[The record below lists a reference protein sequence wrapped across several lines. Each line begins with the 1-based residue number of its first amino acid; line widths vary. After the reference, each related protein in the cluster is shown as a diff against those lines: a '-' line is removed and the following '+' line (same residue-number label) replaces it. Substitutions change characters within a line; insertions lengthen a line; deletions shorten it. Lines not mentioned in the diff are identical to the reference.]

1 MMPAREEGRPI
12 PFSFNAQT
20 FDGKP
25 MSAPGVLA
33 PASSQAPQYVKLLA
47 CAKHFAVH
55 SGPEWN
61 RHSFNVEDLPERDL
75 WETYLPAFKS
85 LVQDGNVAEVMCAY
99 QRIDGAPCCSNARYE
114 RQILRD
120 EWGFKGLITSDCGAI
135 NDFYVPGRH
144 GTAKTPAEATAQA
157 IGAGT
162 DVECGSVYRSL
173 PEAVKTGMISEEKV
187 NESLKRLLIARFR
200 LGDFDQD
207 ENVPWTQIPSSVIAS
222 KAHKDLAEKM
232 AEEGIVLLQ
241 NRNNLLPLKSSGM
254 KLVVMGP
261 NANDSI
267 MQWGNYSGYPT
278 STTTMLGITTLQM
291 GVFGGIVVGLGVAAL
306 HNKFYKIE
314 LPQVLAFF
322 GGTRF
327 VPIVSSIVYLVVG
340 IAMFYIWPVVQSGI
354 AALGALVLA
363 SGYAGTFI
371 YGLLER
377 ALIPFGLHHVFYMP
391 FWQTA
396 VGGTAIIDG
405 VTVTGA
411 QNIFFAE
418 LASKS
423 TTVFSVS
430 ATRFMAGKFPFM
442 MFGLPGAALAMYQ
455 CAKPEK
461 KKVAGGLLLSAALTA
476 FLTGITEPLE
486 FTFIFVALP
495 MYAVHCVL
503 AGLSFMLMHILNVGV
518 GMTFSG
524 GLIDLVLFGVMQG
537 NAKTHWMWVVV
548 VGAVYFVL
556 YYIIFRFMIS
566 KFDYKT
572 PGRDDAEEVKL
583 YTRADV
589 NARSAASGSTAPAG
603 DDPVSALIVEGLG
616 GTDNLSDV
624 DCCATRLRCTVK
636 DAALVRQ
643 DVLKASG
650 ASGVICK
657 GNGVQVVYGPKVAVI
672 KAKLEDYLETA
683 PKTPAAAA
691 APAPAA
697 HAAKDTVLSA
707 CLNGTVVPL
716 ADVKDE
722 AFASGALGDGIAIEP
737 TDGELVA
744 PADGEISSTFETHH
758 AVGMTTADGAE
769 LLMHI
774 GIDTVKLGGKHFT
787 YLVNEGDKVKKG
799 QPLIRFELEAIKAEG
814 YPVTTPLIVCNTDD
828 YAAVVAKASGAVKQ
842 GDALLELKH

>member
-1 MMPAREEGRPI
+1 MKDKIFGVLQRVGRSFMLPIALLPVAGLLLGIGSSFTNETMLAAYGLNSVIHPGTLIYTILDVMSQTGSAVFNNLALLFAMGVAIGMARKEKEVAALSGAVAYIIMNTAIQAMINAAGGVDAMPA
-12 PFSFNAQT
+12 N
-20 FDGKP
+20 
-25 MSAPGVLA
+25 
-33 PASSQAPQYVKLLA
+33 
-47 CAKHFAVH
+47 
-55 SGPEWN
+55 
-61 RHSFNVEDLPERDL
+61 
-75 WETYLPAFKS
+75 
-85 LVQDGNVAEVMCAY
+85 
-99 QRIDGAPCCSNARYE
+99 
-114 RQILRD
+114 
-120 EWGFKGLITSDCGAI
+120 
-135 NDFYVPGRH
+135 
-144 GTAKTPAEATAQA
+144 
-157 IGAGT
+157 
-162 DVECGSVYRSL
+162 
-173 PEAVKTGMISEEKV
+173 
-187 NESLKRLLIARFR
+187 
-200 LGDFDQD
+200 
-207 ENVPWTQIPSSVIAS
+207 
-222 KAHKDLAEKM
+222 
-232 AEEGIVLLQ
+232 
-241 NRNNLLPLKSSGM
+241 
-254 KLVVMGP
+254 
-261 NANDSI
+261 
-267 MQWGNYSGYPT
+267 

-327 VPIVSSIVYLVVG
+327 VPIISSIVYLVVG

-461 KKVAGGLLLSAALTA
+461 KKAAGGLLLSAALTA

-524 GLIDLVLFGVMQG
+524 GLIDLVLFGAMQG
-537 NAKTHWMWVVV
+537 NAKTHWIWVVV

-556 YYIIFRFMIS
+556 YYLIFRFMIS
-566 KFDYKT
+566 KFNYKT

-616 GTDNLSDV
+616 GADNLSDV

-672 KAKLEDYLETA
+672 KAKLEDYLENA
-683 PKTPAAAA
+683 PKTPAATA
-691 APAPAA
+691 APAPATA
-697 HAAKDTVLSA
+697 PAAPAAAAKDTVLAA

-744 PADGEISSTFETHH
+744 PADGEISSTFDTHH
-758 AVGMTTADGAE
+758 AVGMTTVDGAE

-828 YAAVVAKASGAVKQ
+828 YAAVAAKASGTVKQ

>member
-1 MMPAREEGRPI
+1 MKDKIFGVLQRVGRSFMLPIALLPVAGLLLGIGSSFTNETMLAAYGLNSVIHPGTLIYTILDVMSQTGSAVFNNLALLFAMGVAIGMARKEKEVAALSGAVAYIIMNTAIQAMINAAGGVEAMPA
-12 PFSFNAQT
+12 N
-20 FDGKP
+20 
-25 MSAPGVLA
+25 
-33 PASSQAPQYVKLLA
+33 
-47 CAKHFAVH
+47 
-55 SGPEWN
+55 
-61 RHSFNVEDLPERDL
+61 
-75 WETYLPAFKS
+75 
-85 LVQDGNVAEVMCAY
+85 
-99 QRIDGAPCCSNARYE
+99 
-114 RQILRD
+114 
-120 EWGFKGLITSDCGAI
+120 
-135 NDFYVPGRH
+135 
-144 GTAKTPAEATAQA
+144 
-157 IGAGT
+157 
-162 DVECGSVYRSL
+162 
-173 PEAVKTGMISEEKV
+173 
-187 NESLKRLLIARFR
+187 
-200 LGDFDQD
+200 
-207 ENVPWTQIPSSVIAS
+207 
-222 KAHKDLAEKM
+222 
-232 AEEGIVLLQ
+232 
-241 NRNNLLPLKSSGM
+241 
-254 KLVVMGP
+254 
-261 NANDSI
+261 
-267 MQWGNYSGYPT
+267 

-461 KKVAGGLLLSAALTA
+461 KKAAGGLLLSAALTA

-537 NAKTHWMWVVV
+537 NAKTHWIWVVV

-556 YYIIFRFMIS
+556 YYLIFRFMIS

-616 GTDNLSDV
+616 GAANLSDV

-683 PKTPAAAA
+683 PKTPAATA

-697 HAAKDTVLSA
+697 APAVPAAAAKDTVLAA
-707 CLNGTVVPL
+707 CLTGTVVPL
-716 ADVKDE
+716 AEVKDE

-737 TDGELVA
+737 AVGELVA

-828 YAAVVAKASGAVKQ
+828 YAAVAAKASGAVKQ

>member
-1 MMPAREEGRPI
+1 MKDKIFGVLQRVGRSFMLPIALLPVAGLLLGIGSSFTNETMLAAYGLNSVIHPGTLIYTILDVMSQTGSAVFNNLALLFAMGVAIGMARKEKEVAALSGAVAYIIMNTAIQAMINAAGGVEAMPA
-12 PFSFNAQT
+12 N
-20 FDGKP
+20 
-25 MSAPGVLA
+25 
-33 PASSQAPQYVKLLA
+33 
-47 CAKHFAVH
+47 
-55 SGPEWN
+55 
-61 RHSFNVEDLPERDL
+61 
-75 WETYLPAFKS
+75 
-85 LVQDGNVAEVMCAY
+85 
-99 QRIDGAPCCSNARYE
+99 
-114 RQILRD
+114 
-120 EWGFKGLITSDCGAI
+120 
-135 NDFYVPGRH
+135 
-144 GTAKTPAEATAQA
+144 
-157 IGAGT
+157 
-162 DVECGSVYRSL
+162 
-173 PEAVKTGMISEEKV
+173 
-187 NESLKRLLIARFR
+187 
-200 LGDFDQD
+200 
-207 ENVPWTQIPSSVIAS
+207 
-222 KAHKDLAEKM
+222 
-232 AEEGIVLLQ
+232 
-241 NRNNLLPLKSSGM
+241 
-254 KLVVMGP
+254 
-261 NANDSI
+261 
-267 MQWGNYSGYPT
+267 

-327 VPIVSSIVYLVVG
+327 VPIISSIVYLVVG

-657 GNGVQVVYGPKVAVI
+657 GNGIQVVYGPKVAVI
-672 KAKLEDYLETA
+672 KAKLEDYLENA
-683 PKTPAAAA
+683 PKTPAATA

-697 HAAKDTVLSA
+697 APAVPAAAAKDTVLAA
-707 CLNGTVVPL
+707 CLTGTVVPL

-758 AVGMTTADGAE
+758 AVGMTTTDGAE

-828 YAAVVAKASGAVKQ
+828 YAAVAAKASGAVKQ

>member
-1 MMPAREEGRPI
+1 MKDKIFGVLQRVGRSFMLPIALLPVAGLLLGIGSSFTNETMLAAYGLNSVIHPGTLIYTILDVMSQTGSAVFNNLALLFAMGVAIGMARKEKEVAALSGAVAYIIMNTAIQAMINAAGGVDAMPA
-12 PFSFNAQT
+12 N
-20 FDGKP
+20 
-25 MSAPGVLA
+25 
-33 PASSQAPQYVKLLA
+33 
-47 CAKHFAVH
+47 
-55 SGPEWN
+55 
-61 RHSFNVEDLPERDL
+61 
-75 WETYLPAFKS
+75 
-85 LVQDGNVAEVMCAY
+85 
-99 QRIDGAPCCSNARYE
+99 
-114 RQILRD
+114 
-120 EWGFKGLITSDCGAI
+120 
-135 NDFYVPGRH
+135 
-144 GTAKTPAEATAQA
+144 
-157 IGAGT
+157 
-162 DVECGSVYRSL
+162 
-173 PEAVKTGMISEEKV
+173 
-187 NESLKRLLIARFR
+187 
-200 LGDFDQD
+200 
-207 ENVPWTQIPSSVIAS
+207 
-222 KAHKDLAEKM
+222 
-232 AEEGIVLLQ
+232 
-241 NRNNLLPLKSSGM
+241 
-254 KLVVMGP
+254 
-261 NANDSI
+261 
-267 MQWGNYSGYPT
+267 

-327 VPIVSSIVYLVVG
+327 VPIISSIVYLVVG

-442 MFGLPGAALAMYQ
+442 MFGLPGAALAMYH

-461 KKVAGGLLLSAALTA
+461 KKAAGGLLLSAALTA

-524 GLIDLVLFGVMQG
+524 GLIDLVLFGAMQG
-537 NAKTHWMWVVV
+537 NAKTHWIWVVV

-556 YYIIFRFMIS
+556 YYLIFRFMIS
-566 KFDYKT
+566 KFNYKT

-589 NARSAASGSTAPAG
+589 NARSAASGSNAPAG

-683 PKTPAAAA
+683 PKTPAAAPA
-691 APAPAA
+691 APAA
-697 HAAKDTVLSA
+697 AAKDTVLAA
-707 CLNGTVVPL
+707 CLTGTVVPL
-716 ADVKDE
+716 AEVKDE

-737 TDGELVA
+737 AVGELVA
-744 PADGEISSTFETHH
+744 PADGEISSTFDTHH
-758 AVGMTTADGAE
+758 AVGMTTVDGAE

-787 YLVNEGDKVKKG
+787 YLVNEGDKVRKG
-799 QPLIRFELEAIKAEG
+799 QPLIRFDIEAIKAEG
-814 YPVTTPLIVCNTDD
+814 YPVTTPLIVCNTDE
-828 YAAVVAKASGAVKQ
+828 YAAVTPKASGTVKQ
-842 GDALLELKH
+842 GDALLELKS

>member
-1 MMPAREEGRPI
+1 MKDKIFGVLQRVGRSFMLPIALLPVAGLLLGIGSSFTNETMLAAYGLNSVIHPGTLIYTILDVMSQTGSAVFNNLALLFAMGVAIGMARKEKEVAALSGAVAYIIMNTAIQAMINAAGGVEAMPA
-12 PFSFNAQT
+12 N
-20 FDGKP
+20 
-25 MSAPGVLA
+25 
-33 PASSQAPQYVKLLA
+33 
-47 CAKHFAVH
+47 
-55 SGPEWN
+55 
-61 RHSFNVEDLPERDL
+61 
-75 WETYLPAFKS
+75 
-85 LVQDGNVAEVMCAY
+85 
-99 QRIDGAPCCSNARYE
+99 
-114 RQILRD
+114 
-120 EWGFKGLITSDCGAI
+120 
-135 NDFYVPGRH
+135 
-144 GTAKTPAEATAQA
+144 
-157 IGAGT
+157 
-162 DVECGSVYRSL
+162 
-173 PEAVKTGMISEEKV
+173 
-187 NESLKRLLIARFR
+187 
-200 LGDFDQD
+200 
-207 ENVPWTQIPSSVIAS
+207 
-222 KAHKDLAEKM
+222 
-232 AEEGIVLLQ
+232 
-241 NRNNLLPLKSSGM
+241 
-254 KLVVMGP
+254 
-261 NANDSI
+261 
-267 MQWGNYSGYPT
+267 

-537 NAKTHWMWVVV
+537 NAKTHWVWVVV

-589 NARSAASGSTAPAG
+589 NARNAASGSVPAG
-603 DDPVSALIVEGLG
+603 NDPVSALIVEGLG
-616 GTDNLSDV
+616 GAANLADV
-624 DCCATRLRCTVK
+624 DCCATRLRCTVN
-636 DAALVRQ
+636 DAALVKQ

-672 KAKLEDYLETA
+672 KAKLEDYLESA
-683 PKTPAAAA
+683 PKDPVVAPSPAAA
-691 APAPAA
+691 P
-697 HAAKDTVLSA
+697 AAKDTVLSA

-758 AVGMTTADGAE
+758 AVGMTTVDGAE

-787 YLVNEGDKVKKG
+787 YLVSEGDKVKKG

-828 YAAVVAKASGAVKQ
+828 YAAVAAKASGAVKQ

>member
-1 MMPAREEGRPI
+1 MKDKIFGVLQRVGRSFMLPIALLPVAGLLLGIGSSFTNETMLAAYGLNNVIHPGTLIYTILDVMSQTGNAVFSNLALLFAMGVAIGMARKEKEVAALSGAVAYIIMNTAIQAMINAAGGVEAMPA
-12 PFSFNAQT
+12 N
-20 FDGKP
+20 
-25 MSAPGVLA
+25 
-33 PASSQAPQYVKLLA
+33 
-47 CAKHFAVH
+47 
-55 SGPEWN
+55 
-61 RHSFNVEDLPERDL
+61 
-75 WETYLPAFKS
+75 
-85 LVQDGNVAEVMCAY
+85 
-99 QRIDGAPCCSNARYE
+99 
-114 RQILRD
+114 
-120 EWGFKGLITSDCGAI
+120 
-135 NDFYVPGRH
+135 
-144 GTAKTPAEATAQA
+144 
-157 IGAGT
+157 
-162 DVECGSVYRSL
+162 
-173 PEAVKTGMISEEKV
+173 
-187 NESLKRLLIARFR
+187 
-200 LGDFDQD
+200 
-207 ENVPWTQIPSSVIAS
+207 
-222 KAHKDLAEKM
+222 
-232 AEEGIVLLQ
+232 
-241 NRNNLLPLKSSGM
+241 
-254 KLVVMGP
+254 
-261 NANDSI
+261 
-267 MQWGNYSGYPT
+267 

-405 VTVTGA
+405 MTVTGA

-418 LASKS
+418 LASKA

-461 KKVAGGLLLSAALTA
+461 KKAAGGLLLSAALTA

-537 NAKTHWMWVVV
+537 NAKTHWVWVVV

-566 KFDYKT
+566 KFNYKT

-589 NARSAASGSTAPAG
+589 NARNAASGSVPAG
-603 DDPVSALIVEGLG
+603 NDPVSALIVEGLG
-616 GTDNLSDV
+616 GAANLSDV

-636 DAALVRQ
+636 DATLVKQ

-672 KAKLEDYLETA
+672 KAKLEDYLENA
-683 PKTPAAAA
+683 PKTPAVTA
-691 APAPAA
+691 APAPATA
-697 HAAKDTVLSA
+697 PAAPAAAAKDTVLSA

-716 ADVKDE
+716 AEVKDE

-737 TDGELVA
+737 IDGELVA

-758 AVGMTTADGAE
+758 AVGMTTVDGAE

-828 YAAVVAKASGAVKQ
+828 YAAVAAKASGTVKQ

>member
-1 MMPAREEGRPI
+1 MKDKIFGVLQRVGRSFMLPIALLPVAGLLLGIGSSFTNETMLAAYGLNSVIHPGTLIYTILDVMSQTGSAVFNNLALLFAMGVAIGMARKEKEVAALSGAVAYIIMNTAIQAMINAAGGVEAMPA
-12 PFSFNAQT
+12 N
-20 FDGKP
+20 
-25 MSAPGVLA
+25 
-33 PASSQAPQYVKLLA
+33 
-47 CAKHFAVH
+47 
-55 SGPEWN
+55 
-61 RHSFNVEDLPERDL
+61 
-75 WETYLPAFKS
+75 
-85 LVQDGNVAEVMCAY
+85 
-99 QRIDGAPCCSNARYE
+99 
-114 RQILRD
+114 
-120 EWGFKGLITSDCGAI
+120 
-135 NDFYVPGRH
+135 
-144 GTAKTPAEATAQA
+144 
-157 IGAGT
+157 
-162 DVECGSVYRSL
+162 
-173 PEAVKTGMISEEKV
+173 
-187 NESLKRLLIARFR
+187 
-200 LGDFDQD
+200 
-207 ENVPWTQIPSSVIAS
+207 
-222 KAHKDLAEKM
+222 
-232 AEEGIVLLQ
+232 
-241 NRNNLLPLKSSGM
+241 
-254 KLVVMGP
+254 
-261 NANDSI
+261 
-267 MQWGNYSGYPT
+267 

-537 NAKTHWMWVVV
+537 NAKTHWVWVVV

-616 GTDNLSDV
+616 GAANLSDV

-636 DAALVRQ
+636 DAALVKQ

-672 KAKLEDYLETA
+672 KAKLEDYLENT
-683 PKTPAAAA
+683 PKTPAATAT
-691 APAPAA
+691 PAPAA
-697 HAAKDTVLSA
+697 PAAKDTVLSA

-814 YPVTTPLIVCNTDD
+814 YPVTTPLIVCNADD
-828 YAAVVAKASGAVKQ
+828 YAAVAAKASGTVKQ

>member
-1 MMPAREEGRPI
+1 MKDKIFGVLQRVGRSFMLPIALLPVAGLLLGIGSSFTNETMLAAYGLNSVIHPGTLIYTILDVMSQTGSAVFNNLALLFAMGVAIGMARKEKEVAALSGAVAYIIMNTAIQAMINAAGGVDAMPA
-12 PFSFNAQT
+12 N
-20 FDGKP
+20 
-25 MSAPGVLA
+25 
-33 PASSQAPQYVKLLA
+33 
-47 CAKHFAVH
+47 
-55 SGPEWN
+55 
-61 RHSFNVEDLPERDL
+61 
-75 WETYLPAFKS
+75 
-85 LVQDGNVAEVMCAY
+85 
-99 QRIDGAPCCSNARYE
+99 
-114 RQILRD
+114 
-120 EWGFKGLITSDCGAI
+120 
-135 NDFYVPGRH
+135 
-144 GTAKTPAEATAQA
+144 
-157 IGAGT
+157 
-162 DVECGSVYRSL
+162 
-173 PEAVKTGMISEEKV
+173 
-187 NESLKRLLIARFR
+187 
-200 LGDFDQD
+200 
-207 ENVPWTQIPSSVIAS
+207 
-222 KAHKDLAEKM
+222 
-232 AEEGIVLLQ
+232 
-241 NRNNLLPLKSSGM
+241 
-254 KLVVMGP
+254 
-261 NANDSI
+261 
-267 MQWGNYSGYPT
+267 

-537 NAKTHWMWVVV
+537 NAKTHWVWVVV

-589 NARSAASGSTAPAG
+589 NARSAASGSNAPAG

-672 KAKLEDYLETA
+672 KAKLEDYLENA

-697 HAAKDTVLSA
+697 APAAPAAAAKDTVLAA
-707 CLNGTVVPL
+707 CLTGTVVPL
-716 ADVKDE
+716 AEVKDE

-737 TDGELVA
+737 AVGELVA
-744 PADGEISSTFETHH
+744 PADGEISSTFDTHH
-758 AVGMTTADGAE
+758 AVGMTTVDGAE

-787 YLVNEGDKVKKG
+787 YLVNEGDKVRKG
-799 QPLIRFELEAIKAEG
+799 QPLIRFDIEAIKADG
-814 YPVTTPLIVCNTDD
+814 YPVTTPLIVCNTDE
-828 YAAVVAKASGAVKQ
+828 YAAVTPKASGTVKQ
-842 GDALLELKH
+842 GDALLELKG

>member
-1 MMPAREEGRPI
+1 MKDKIFGVLQRVGRSFMLPIALLPVAGLLLGIGSSFTNETMLAAYGLNSVIHPGTLIYTILDVMSQTGSAVFNNLALLFAMGVAIGMARKEKEVAALSGAVAYIIMNTAIQAMINAAGGVEAMPA
-12 PFSFNAQT
+12 N
-20 FDGKP
+20 
-25 MSAPGVLA
+25 
-33 PASSQAPQYVKLLA
+33 
-47 CAKHFAVH
+47 
-55 SGPEWN
+55 
-61 RHSFNVEDLPERDL
+61 
-75 WETYLPAFKS
+75 
-85 LVQDGNVAEVMCAY
+85 
-99 QRIDGAPCCSNARYE
+99 
-114 RQILRD
+114 
-120 EWGFKGLITSDCGAI
+120 
-135 NDFYVPGRH
+135 
-144 GTAKTPAEATAQA
+144 
-157 IGAGT
+157 
-162 DVECGSVYRSL
+162 
-173 PEAVKTGMISEEKV
+173 
-187 NESLKRLLIARFR
+187 
-200 LGDFDQD
+200 
-207 ENVPWTQIPSSVIAS
+207 
-222 KAHKDLAEKM
+222 
-232 AEEGIVLLQ
+232 
-241 NRNNLLPLKSSGM
+241 
-254 KLVVMGP
+254 
-261 NANDSI
+261 
-267 MQWGNYSGYPT
+267 

-327 VPIVSSIVYLVVG
+327 VPIISSIVYLVVG

-461 KKVAGGLLLSAALTA
+461 RKAAGGLLLSAALTA

-537 NAKTHWMWVVV
+537 NAKTHWVWVVV

-566 KFDYKT
+566 KFNYKT

-589 NARSAASGSTAPAG
+589 NARNAASGSVPAG
-603 DDPVSALIVEGLG
+603 NDPVSALIVEGLG
-616 GTDNLSDV
+616 GAANLSDV

-636 DAALVRQ
+636 DAALVKQ

-672 KAKLEDYLETA
+672 KAKLEDYLENA
-683 PKTPAAAA
+683 PKTPAATA
-691 APAPAA
+691 APAPTTAPAA
-697 HAAKDTVLSA
+697 PAAAAKDTVLSA

-716 ADVKDE
+716 AEVKDE

-737 TDGELVA
+737 IDGELVA

-758 AVGMTTADGAE
+758 AVGMTTVDGAE

-828 YAAVVAKASGAVKQ
+828 YAAVAAKASGTVKQ

>member
-1 MMPAREEGRPI
+1 MKDKIFGVLQRVGRSFMLPIALLPVAGLLLGIGSSFTNETMLAAYGLNSVIHPGTLIYTILDVMSQTGSAVFNNLALLFAMGVAIGMARKEKEVAALSGAVAYIIMNTAIQAMINAAGGVEAMPA
-12 PFSFNAQT
+12 N
-20 FDGKP
+20 
-25 MSAPGVLA
+25 
-33 PASSQAPQYVKLLA
+33 
-47 CAKHFAVH
+47 
-55 SGPEWN
+55 
-61 RHSFNVEDLPERDL
+61 
-75 WETYLPAFKS
+75 
-85 LVQDGNVAEVMCAY
+85 
-99 QRIDGAPCCSNARYE
+99 
-114 RQILRD
+114 
-120 EWGFKGLITSDCGAI
+120 
-135 NDFYVPGRH
+135 
-144 GTAKTPAEATAQA
+144 
-157 IGAGT
+157 
-162 DVECGSVYRSL
+162 
-173 PEAVKTGMISEEKV
+173 
-187 NESLKRLLIARFR
+187 
-200 LGDFDQD
+200 
-207 ENVPWTQIPSSVIAS
+207 
-222 KAHKDLAEKM
+222 
-232 AEEGIVLLQ
+232 
-241 NRNNLLPLKSSGM
+241 
-254 KLVVMGP
+254 
-261 NANDSI
+261 
-267 MQWGNYSGYPT
+267 

-340 IAMFYIWPVVQSGI
+340 IAMFYIWPVVQNCV

-418 LASKS
+418 LASKT

-461 KKVAGGLLLSAALTA
+461 KKAAGGLLLSAALTA

-537 NAKTHWMWVVV
+537 NAKTHWVWVVV

-566 KFDYKT
+566 KFNYKT

-616 GTDNLSDV
+616 GAANLSDV

-636 DAALVRQ
+636 DAALVKQ

-672 KAKLEDYLETA
+672 KAKLEDYLENA
-683 PKTPAAAA
+683 PKTPAATA
-691 APAPAA
+691 APAPATA
-697 HAAKDTVLSA
+697 PAAPAAAAKDTVLSA

-716 ADVKDE
+716 AEVKDE

-737 TDGELVA
+737 IDGELVA

-828 YAAVVAKASGAVKQ
+828 YAAVAAKASGTVKQ

>member
-1 MMPAREEGRPI
+1 MKDKIFGVLQRVGRSFMLPIALLPVAGLLLGIGSSFTNETMLAAYGLNSVIHPGTLIYTILDVMSQTGSAVFNNLALLFAMGVAIGMARKEKEVAALSGAVAYIIMNTAIQAMINAAGGVEAMPA
-12 PFSFNAQT
+12 N
-20 FDGKP
+20 
-25 MSAPGVLA
+25 
-33 PASSQAPQYVKLLA
+33 
-47 CAKHFAVH
+47 
-55 SGPEWN
+55 
-61 RHSFNVEDLPERDL
+61 
-75 WETYLPAFKS
+75 
-85 LVQDGNVAEVMCAY
+85 
-99 QRIDGAPCCSNARYE
+99 
-114 RQILRD
+114 
-120 EWGFKGLITSDCGAI
+120 
-135 NDFYVPGRH
+135 
-144 GTAKTPAEATAQA
+144 
-157 IGAGT
+157 
-162 DVECGSVYRSL
+162 
-173 PEAVKTGMISEEKV
+173 
-187 NESLKRLLIARFR
+187 
-200 LGDFDQD
+200 
-207 ENVPWTQIPSSVIAS
+207 
-222 KAHKDLAEKM
+222 
-232 AEEGIVLLQ
+232 
-241 NRNNLLPLKSSGM
+241 
-254 KLVVMGP
+254 
-261 NANDSI
+261 
-267 MQWGNYSGYPT
+267 

-461 KKVAGGLLLSAALTA
+461 KKAAGGLLLSAALTA

-537 NAKTHWMWVVV
+537 NAKTHWVWVVV

-616 GTDNLSDV
+616 GTANLSDV

-672 KAKLEDYLETA
+672 KAKLEDYLENA
-683 PKTPAAAA
+683 PKTSAATA

-697 HAAKDTVLSA
+697 PAAKDTVLSA

-722 AFASGALGDGIAIEP
+722 AFASGVLGDGIAIEP

-828 YAAVVAKASGAVKQ
+828 YAAVTAKASGTVKQ

>member
-1 MMPAREEGRPI
+1 MKDKIFGVLQRVGRSFMLPIALLPVAGLLLGIGSSFTNETMLAAYGLNNVIHPGTLIYTILDVMSQTGNAVFSNLALLFAMGVAIGMARKEKEVAALSGAVAYIIMNTAIQAMINAAGGVEAMPA
-12 PFSFNAQT
+12 N
-20 FDGKP
+20 
-25 MSAPGVLA
+25 
-33 PASSQAPQYVKLLA
+33 
-47 CAKHFAVH
+47 
-55 SGPEWN
+55 
-61 RHSFNVEDLPERDL
+61 
-75 WETYLPAFKS
+75 
-85 LVQDGNVAEVMCAY
+85 
-99 QRIDGAPCCSNARYE
+99 
-114 RQILRD
+114 
-120 EWGFKGLITSDCGAI
+120 
-135 NDFYVPGRH
+135 
-144 GTAKTPAEATAQA
+144 
-157 IGAGT
+157 
-162 DVECGSVYRSL
+162 
-173 PEAVKTGMISEEKV
+173 
-187 NESLKRLLIARFR
+187 
-200 LGDFDQD
+200 
-207 ENVPWTQIPSSVIAS
+207 
-222 KAHKDLAEKM
+222 
-232 AEEGIVLLQ
+232 
-241 NRNNLLPLKSSGM
+241 
-254 KLVVMGP
+254 
-261 NANDSI
+261 
-267 MQWGNYSGYPT
+267 

-340 IAMFYIWPVVQSGI
+340 IAMFYIWPVVQNGI

-461 KKVAGGLLLSAALTA
+461 KKAAGGLLLSAALTA

-537 NAKTHWMWVVV
+537 NAKTHWIWVVV

-556 YYIIFRFMIS
+556 YYLIFRFMIS

-589 NARSAASGSTAPAG
+589 NARSAASGSNAPAG

-672 KAKLEDYLETA
+672 KAKLEDYLENA
-683 PKTPAAAA
+683 PKTPAAPAAPTPAA
-691 APAPAA
+691 APAAPAA
-697 HAAKDTVLSA
+697 AAKDTVLAA
-707 CLNGTVVPL
+707 CLTGTVVPL
-716 ADVKDE
+716 AEVNDE

-737 TDGELVA
+737 AVGELVA
-744 PADGEISSTFETHH
+744 PADGEISSTFDTHH
-758 AVGMTTADGAE
+758 AVGMTTVDGAE

-787 YLVNEGDKVKKG
+787 YLVNEGDKVRKG
-799 QPLIRFELEAIKAEG
+799 QPLIRFDIEAIKAEG
-814 YPVTTPLIVCNTDD
+814 YPVTTPLIVCNTDE
-828 YAAVVAKASGAVKQ
+828 YAAVTPKASGTVKQ
-842 GDALLELKH
+842 GDALLELKG

>member
-1 MMPAREEGRPI
+1 MKDKIFGVLQRVGRSFMLPIALLPVAGLLLGIGSSFTNETMLAAYGLNSVIHPGTLIYTILDVMSQTGSAVFNNLALLFAMGVAIGMARKEKEVAALSGAVAYIIMNTAIQAMINAAGGVEAMPA
-12 PFSFNAQT
+12 N
-20 FDGKP
+20 
-25 MSAPGVLA
+25 
-33 PASSQAPQYVKLLA
+33 
-47 CAKHFAVH
+47 
-55 SGPEWN
+55 
-61 RHSFNVEDLPERDL
+61 
-75 WETYLPAFKS
+75 
-85 LVQDGNVAEVMCAY
+85 
-99 QRIDGAPCCSNARYE
+99 
-114 RQILRD
+114 
-120 EWGFKGLITSDCGAI
+120 
-135 NDFYVPGRH
+135 
-144 GTAKTPAEATAQA
+144 
-157 IGAGT
+157 
-162 DVECGSVYRSL
+162 
-173 PEAVKTGMISEEKV
+173 
-187 NESLKRLLIARFR
+187 
-200 LGDFDQD
+200 
-207 ENVPWTQIPSSVIAS
+207 
-222 KAHKDLAEKM
+222 
-232 AEEGIVLLQ
+232 
-241 NRNNLLPLKSSGM
+241 
-254 KLVVMGP
+254 
-261 NANDSI
+261 
-267 MQWGNYSGYPT
+267 

-327 VPIVSSIVYLVVG
+327 VPIISSIVYLVVG

-537 NAKTHWMWVVV
+537 NAKTHWVWVVV

-616 GTDNLSDV
+616 GAANLSDV

-672 KAKLEDYLETA
+672 KAKLEDYLENA
-683 PKTPAAAA
+683 PKTSAATA

-737 TDGELVA
+737 IDGELVA

-828 YAAVVAKASGAVKQ
+828 YAAVAAKASGAVKQ

>member
-1 MMPAREEGRPI
+1 MKDKIFGVLQRVGRSFMLPIALLPVAGLLLGIGSSFTNETMLAAYGLDSVIHQGTIIYTILDVMSKTGSAVFDNLPLLFAMGVAIGMARKEKDVAALSGAVAYIIMNTAIQAMINAAGGVEAMPA
-12 PFSFNAQT
+12 N
-20 FDGKP
+20 
-25 MSAPGVLA
+25 
-33 PASSQAPQYVKLLA
+33 
-47 CAKHFAVH
+47 
-55 SGPEWN
+55 
-61 RHSFNVEDLPERDL
+61 
-75 WETYLPAFKS
+75 
-85 LVQDGNVAEVMCAY
+85 
-99 QRIDGAPCCSNARYE
+99 
-114 RQILRD
+114 
-120 EWGFKGLITSDCGAI
+120 
-135 NDFYVPGRH
+135 
-144 GTAKTPAEATAQA
+144 
-157 IGAGT
+157 
-162 DVECGSVYRSL
+162 
-173 PEAVKTGMISEEKV
+173 
-187 NESLKRLLIARFR
+187 
-200 LGDFDQD
+200 
-207 ENVPWTQIPSSVIAS
+207 
-222 KAHKDLAEKM
+222 
-232 AEEGIVLLQ
+232 
-241 NRNNLLPLKSSGM
+241 
-254 KLVVMGP
+254 
-261 NANDSI
+261 
-267 MQWGNYSGYPT
+267 

-327 VPIVSSIVYLVVG
+327 VPIISSIVYLVVG

-396 VGGTAIIDG
+396 VGGTAVIDG

-442 MFGLPGAALAMYQ
+442 MFGLPGAALAMYH

-537 NAKTHWMWVVV
+537 NAKTHWIWVVI

-556 YYIIFRFMIS
+556 YYFIFRFMITR
-566 KFDYKT
+566 FDYKT

-589 NARSAASGSTAPAG
+589 NARDAASGSAPAG

-616 GTDNLSDV
+616 GKANISDV

-636 DAALVRQ
+636 DAELVKQ
-643 DVLKASG
+643 DTLKASG

-672 KAKLEDYLETA
+672 KAKLEDYLENA
-683 PKTPAAAA
+683 PETPVSAAVSAPAA
-691 APAPAA
+691 APAAPAA
-697 HAAKDTVLSA
+697 SAKDTVLAA

-716 ADVKDE
+716 AEVKDE

-737 TDGELVA
+737 SDGELVA

-758 AVGMTTADGAE
+758 AVGMTTVDGAE

-787 YLVNEGDKVKKG
+787 YLVNEGDKVTRG
-799 QPLIRFELEAIKAEG
+799 QPLIRFDLEAIRAEG
-814 YPVTTPLIVCNTDD
+814 YPTTTPLIVCNTDE
-828 YAAVVAKASGAVKQ
+828 YAAVSPKASGDVKQ
-842 GDALLELKH
+842 GDALLELKG

>member
-1 MMPAREEGRPI
+1 MKDKIFGVLQRVGRSFMLPIALLPVAGLLLGIGSSFTNETMLAAYGLNSVIHPGTLIYTILDVMSQTGSAVFNNLALLFAMGVAIGMARKEKEVAALSGAVAYIIMNTAIQAMINAAGGVEAMPA
-12 PFSFNAQT
+12 N
-20 FDGKP
+20 
-25 MSAPGVLA
+25 
-33 PASSQAPQYVKLLA
+33 
-47 CAKHFAVH
+47 
-55 SGPEWN
+55 
-61 RHSFNVEDLPERDL
+61 
-75 WETYLPAFKS
+75 
-85 LVQDGNVAEVMCAY
+85 
-99 QRIDGAPCCSNARYE
+99 
-114 RQILRD
+114 
-120 EWGFKGLITSDCGAI
+120 
-135 NDFYVPGRH
+135 
-144 GTAKTPAEATAQA
+144 
-157 IGAGT
+157 
-162 DVECGSVYRSL
+162 
-173 PEAVKTGMISEEKV
+173 
-187 NESLKRLLIARFR
+187 
-200 LGDFDQD
+200 
-207 ENVPWTQIPSSVIAS
+207 
-222 KAHKDLAEKM
+222 
-232 AEEGIVLLQ
+232 
-241 NRNNLLPLKSSGM
+241 
-254 KLVVMGP
+254 
-261 NANDSI
+261 
-267 MQWGNYSGYPT
+267 

-537 NAKTHWMWVVV
+537 NAKTHWVWVVV

-589 NARSAASGSTAPAG
+589 NARSAASGSTAPTG
-603 DDPVSALIVEGLG
+603 DDSVSALIVEGLG
-616 GTDNLSDV
+616 GADNLSDV

-636 DAALVRQ
+636 DVALVKQ

-657 GNGVQVVYGPKVAVI
+657 GDGVQVVYGPKVAVI
-672 KAKLEDYLETA
+672 KAKLEDYLESTPKIPGAA
-683 PKTPAAAA
+683 PSPAA
-691 APAPAA
+691 APAP
-697 HAAKDTVLSA
+697 AAKDTVLSA

-774 GIDTVKLGGKHFT
+774 GIDTVKLGGKHFI

-828 YAAVVAKASGAVKQ
+828 YAAVVAKASGTVKQ

>member
-1 MMPAREEGRPI
+1 MKDKIFGVLQRVGRSFMLPIALLPVAGLLLGIGSSFTNETMLAAYGLNSVIHPGTLIYTILDVMSQTGSAVFNNLALLFAMGVAIGMARKEKEVAALSGAVAYIIMNTAIQAMINAAGGVEAMPA
-12 PFSFNAQT
+12 N
-20 FDGKP
+20 
-25 MSAPGVLA
+25 
-33 PASSQAPQYVKLLA
+33 
-47 CAKHFAVH
+47 
-55 SGPEWN
+55 
-61 RHSFNVEDLPERDL
+61 
-75 WETYLPAFKS
+75 
-85 LVQDGNVAEVMCAY
+85 
-99 QRIDGAPCCSNARYE
+99 
-114 RQILRD
+114 
-120 EWGFKGLITSDCGAI
+120 
-135 NDFYVPGRH
+135 
-144 GTAKTPAEATAQA
+144 
-157 IGAGT
+157 
-162 DVECGSVYRSL
+162 
-173 PEAVKTGMISEEKV
+173 
-187 NESLKRLLIARFR
+187 
-200 LGDFDQD
+200 
-207 ENVPWTQIPSSVIAS
+207 
-222 KAHKDLAEKM
+222 
-232 AEEGIVLLQ
+232 
-241 NRNNLLPLKSSGM
+241 
-254 KLVVMGP
+254 
-261 NANDSI
+261 
-267 MQWGNYSGYPT
+267 

-327 VPIVSSIVYLVVG
+327 VPIISSIVYLVVG

-442 MFGLPGAALAMYQ
+442 MFGLPGAALAMYH

-461 KKVAGGLLLSAALTA
+461 KKAAGGLLLSAALTA

-537 NAKTHWMWVVV
+537 NAKTHWIWVVV

-556 YYIIFRFMIS
+556 YYLIFRFMIS

-589 NARSAASGSTAPAG
+589 NARSAASGSNAPAG

-672 KAKLEDYLETA
+672 KAKLEDYLENA
-683 PKTPAAAA
+683 PKTPAATA

-697 HAAKDTVLSA
+697 APAAPAAAAKDTVLAA
-707 CLNGTVVPL
+707 CLTGTVVPL
-716 ADVKDE
+716 AEVKDE

-737 TDGELVA
+737 AVGELVA
-744 PADGEISSTFETHH
+744 PADGEISSTFDTHH
-758 AVGMTTADGAE
+758 AVGMTTVDGAE

-774 GIDTVKLGGKHFT
+774 GIDTVKLGGKYFT
-787 YLVNEGDKVKKG
+787 YLVNEGDKVRKG
-799 QPLIRFELEAIKAEG
+799 QPLIRFDIEAIKAEG
-814 YPVTTPLIVCNTDD
+814 YPVTTPLIVCNTDE
-828 YAAVVAKASGAVKQ
+828 YAAVTPKASGTVKQ
-842 GDALLELKH
+842 GDALLELKG

>member
-1 MMPAREEGRPI
+1 MKDKIFGVLQRVGRSFMLPIALLPVAGLLLGIGSSFTNETMLAAYGLNSVIHPGTLIYTILDVMSQTGSAVFNNLALLFAMGVAIGMARKEKEVAALSGAVAYIIMNTAIQAMINAAGGVDAMPA
-12 PFSFNAQT
+12 N
-20 FDGKP
+20 
-25 MSAPGVLA
+25 
-33 PASSQAPQYVKLLA
+33 
-47 CAKHFAVH
+47 
-55 SGPEWN
+55 
-61 RHSFNVEDLPERDL
+61 
-75 WETYLPAFKS
+75 
-85 LVQDGNVAEVMCAY
+85 
-99 QRIDGAPCCSNARYE
+99 
-114 RQILRD
+114 
-120 EWGFKGLITSDCGAI
+120 
-135 NDFYVPGRH
+135 
-144 GTAKTPAEATAQA
+144 
-157 IGAGT
+157 
-162 DVECGSVYRSL
+162 
-173 PEAVKTGMISEEKV
+173 
-187 NESLKRLLIARFR
+187 
-200 LGDFDQD
+200 
-207 ENVPWTQIPSSVIAS
+207 
-222 KAHKDLAEKM
+222 
-232 AEEGIVLLQ
+232 
-241 NRNNLLPLKSSGM
+241 
-254 KLVVMGP
+254 
-261 NANDSI
+261 
-267 MQWGNYSGYPT
+267 

-327 VPIVSSIVYLVVG
+327 VPIISSIVYLIVG
-340 IAMFYIWPVVQSGI
+340 IAMFYVWPVVQNGI
-354 AALGALVLA
+354 SALGSLVLA

-442 MFGLPGAALAMYQ
+442 IFGLPGAALAMYQ

-461 KKVAGGLLLSAALTA
+461 RKVAGGLLLSAALTSM
-476 FLTGITEPLE
+476 LTGITEPLE

-503 AGLSFMLMHILNVGV
+503 AGLSYMFMHILNVGV

-524 GLIDLVLFGVMQG
+524 GLIDMVLFGVMQG
-537 NAKTHWMWVVV
+537 NAKTHWIWIVV
-548 VGAVYFVL
+548 VGVVYFVI
-556 YYIIFRFMIS
+556 YYLVFRFMIT

-589 NARSAASGSTAPAG
+589 NARSAASGSNAPAG

-672 KAKLEDYLETA
+672 KAKLEDYLENA

-697 HAAKDTVLSA
+697 APAAPAAAAKDTVLAA
-707 CLNGTVVPL
+707 CLTGTVVPL
-716 ADVKDE
+716 AEVKDE

-737 TDGELVA
+737 AVGELVA
-744 PADGEISSTFETHH
+744 PADGEISSTFDTHH
-758 AVGMTTADGAE
+758 AVGMTTVDGAE

-787 YLVNEGDKVKKG
+787 YLVNEGDKVRKG
-799 QPLIRFELEAIKAEG
+799 QPLIRFDIEAIKAEG
-814 YPVTTPLIVCNTDD
+814 YPVTTPLIVCNTDE
-828 YAAVVAKASGAVKQ
+828 YAAVTPKASGTVKQ
-842 GDALLELKH
+842 GDALLELKG